1 LGVELARFFPHVKVE
16 WSDTWSGLRPRS
28 ADRLPLFGWV
38 DEASQFAIATG
49 LYKSG
54 ISLAP
59 LAARALSAV
68 LNGEKPPVDLRPF
81 APWRAGCLTS
91 L

>member
-1 LGVELARFFPHVKVE
+1 VTPEWVE
-16 WSDTWSGLRPRS
+16 TWSGLRPRS

-38 DEASQFAIATG
+38 DDASGIAIATG

-59 LAARALSAV
+59 LASRCLSAL

-81 APWRAGCLTS
+81 DPWRTGCLQRA
-91 L
+91 